1 MSGLPTTL
9 LSTIYVTQGLSTIGG
24 QNTSSIQGVST
35 IVGNLADSPVFDGG
49 VPKYAISTVSQASG
63 PTIDDL
69 VSTGKLVLA
78 SGNTIPN
85 QTLTLAGAN
94 FMSEYPAGSLIRVA
108 NTSTDTSLSTLV
120 QSSGAGT
127 YFTRVIAPAQVC
139 SFLWDGSN
147 VIAFD
152 A

>member
-1 MSGLPTTL
+1 MSGAPTTL
-9 LSTIYVTQGLSTIGG
+9 LSTIYVTQGLSTIAG
-24 QNTSSIQGVST
+24 QNTSSILGVST
-35 IVGNLADSPVFDGG
+35 IVGNLADAPVFDGG
-49 VPKYAISTVSQASG
+49 VPKYAISSVTQSSG

-78 SGNTIPN
+78 SGNIIPS

-94 FMSEYPAGSLIRVA
+94 FMSQYPAGSLIRVA

-120 QSSGAGT
+120 QSSGSGV
-127 YFTRVIAPAQVC
+127 YFTRVLAPAQVC
-139 SFLWDGSN
+139 SFLYDGSA
-147 VIAFD
+147 VVAFD